1 MISFTNTI
9 HINRK
14 SKDVYAYLSDLEHTP
29 EWNWAITETR
39 KTTPGPTKV
48 GTQYTQ
54 TRSVPQP
61 STEVLEIAGLEPDR
75 RIEVRGTLAQFTARL
90 SYDLAPT
97 VDGTKLTNTVD
108 LEPQGSLRLIA
119 PILGGRIKRAV
130 ADNLNVLKT
139 QLEVG

>member
-1 MISFTNTI
+1 MINFTNTI
-9 HINRK
+9 HINRP
-14 SKDVYAYLSDLEHTP
+14 SKAVYTYLANLENTP

-39 KTTPGPTKV
+39 KTTPGPTGV

-61 STEVLEIAGLEPDR
+61 STEVLEIAGLDPDR
-75 RIEVRGTLAQFTARL
+75 RIEVRGTLAQFTAHL
-90 SYDLAPT
+90 SYDLSPT
-97 VDGTKLTNTVD
+97 VDGTKLINTVN
-108 LEPQGSLRLIA
+108 LEPQGSLRLIS

-130 ADNLNVLKT
+130 ADNLNVLKA